1 MYVLNGADKIDFDH
15 LRSLPFR
22 MQLTRMGDD
31 FRHIRVFI
39 FCHLPFY
46 NMFIIKYSSLIYN
59 SSPYTCDVDNLQV
72 RLPC

>member
-31 FRHIRVFI
+31 FRHIRVLYFATFPSTI
-39 FCHLPFY
+39 CL
-46 NMFIIKYSSLIYN
+46 L
-59 SSPYTCDVDNLQV
+59 
-72 RLPC
+72 

>member
-1 MYVLNGADKIDFDH
+1 MYVLNGANKIGFDH
-15 LRSLPFR
+15 VLRLPFR

-31 FRHIRVFI
+31 FRYIRVFI
-39 FCHLPFY
+39 FWHLPFY